1 MANIDPARLLKTS
14 PVENLSNL
22 NTIDQAESLSD
33 QSVTSFPKELQA
45 AKQNNREDEASLDSN
60 EQNSLETPANLQNL
74 PTNAVASP
82 KQPANIADQS
92 KGSQEAMPNRL
103 TPGGPTLAQLEIA
116 QAITVEEGIVAQL
129 STPIT
134 TTVAQDPQIL
144 TEGQGDAEKQSSNTP
159 NAAIDPT
166 TALAI
171 AAAQNSITLAPQNIV
186 TPLAVETAAQGVQS
200 LVATASQ
207 VDLLVTAAQTDLL
220 ATTSQATV
228 AQSTAEV
235 LAGEVQVNN
244 FNSAL
249 NATQA
254 VPATDNAGQEPLAS
268 ISGLANTDVLTK
280 SSANALNTIN
290 AAQVAAAAN
299 TNVLRTEPTDQDEAI
314 NVLAAN
320 AALNSQEEPLLMG
333 AVTSEIS
340 GAVTSEIS
348 DIAAMNTAKSAKAA
362 QAAQSAAASLQSIAS
377 AEQGINLASANQSN
391 VAVQN
396 TAPSLTA
403 SPQAELAANLVKVD
417 VSDTQELA
425 NAVQSPTTSSL
436 RVDSRGISANDPGE
450 VVQSLRID
458 NAKIASVN
466 AEKSAVLD
474 GLALQDKP
482 ITDSQDS
489 TQVASSNSG
498 GGLSDLNSRTITS
511 PFSQELRL
519 AQSSQTLKLEPQQAS
534 LSSGPLHVEVMRVL
548 REGGGRVIMEVTPP
562 DQGAIQLDL
571 RLDGNGRAYLIV
583 EGASDSTK
591 ARLEQGGS
599 QLKEQLAQ
607 MGLSLSLDMRD
618 RSTESDHVPFALNQQ
633 FSNAANG
640 SGTQV
645 DAGLGELVSVSRPG
659 VTPDGRVSIY
669 A

>member
-92 KGSQEAMPNRL
+92 KGSQEAIPNRL
-103 TPGGPTLAQLEIA
+103 TPGGPTLAQLEVA
-116 QAITVEEGIVAQL
+116 QAITVEDGIVAQL

-134 TTVAQDPQIL
+134 TTVAQGPQIL
-144 TEGQGDAEKQSSNTP
+144 TEGQGDATKQSSNTP
-159 NAAIDPT
+159 NSAIDPT
-166 TALAI
+166 AALAI

-244 FNSAL
+244 LNSAI
-249 NATQA
+249 NSTQA

-320 AALNSQEEPLLMG
+320 AALNSQEEPLLM
-333 AVTSEIS
+333 

-436 RVDSRGISANDPGE
+436 RVDSRGTSANDPGE

-474 GLALQDKP
+474 GLAVQDKP

-645 DAGLGELVSVSRPG
+645 DAELGELVSVSRPG
-659 VTPDGRVSIY
+659 ITPDGRVSIY

>member
-1 MANIDPARLLKTS
+1 
-14 PVENLSNL
+14 
-22 NTIDQAESLSD
+22 
-33 QSVTSFPKELQA
+33 
-45 AKQNNREDEASLDSN
+45 
-60 EQNSLETPANLQNL
+60 
-74 PTNAVASP
+74 
-82 KQPANIADQS
+82 
-92 KGSQEAMPNRL
+92 
-103 TPGGPTLAQLEIA
+103 
-116 QAITVEEGIVAQL
+116 
-129 STPIT
+129 
-134 TTVAQDPQIL
+134 
-144 TEGQGDAEKQSSNTP
+144 
-159 NAAIDPT
+159 
-166 TALAI
+166 
-171 AAAQNSITLAPQNIV
+171 
-186 TPLAVETAAQGVQS
+186 
-200 LVATASQ
+200 
-207 VDLLVTAAQTDLL
+207 
-220 ATTSQATV
+220 
-228 AQSTAEV
+228 
-235 LAGEVQVNN
+235 VQVNN
-244 FNSAL
+244 LNSAI
-249 NATQA
+249 NSTQA

-320 AALNSQEEPLLMG
+320 AALNSQEEPLLM
-333 AVTSEIS
+333 

-436 RVDSRGISANDPGE
+436 RVDSRGTSANDPGE

-474 GLALQDKP
+474 GLAVQDKP

-645 DAGLGELVSVSRPG
+645 DAELGELVSVSRPG
-659 VTPDGRVSIY
+659 ITPDGRVSIY

>member
-33 QSVTSFPKELQA
+33 QSVTSFPEELQA

-74 PTNAVASP
+74 PTNAVATP

-92 KGSQEAMPNRL
+92 KSSQEAMPNRL

-116 QAITVEEGIVAQL
+116 QAITVEEGLIAQL

-134 TTVAQDPQIL
+134 TIVAQDPQIL
-144 TEGQGDAEKQSSNTP
+144 TEVQGDAAKQSSNTP
-159 NAAIDPT
+159 NSAIDPT
-166 TALAI
+166 AALAI
-171 AAAQNSITLAPQNIV
+171 AAAQNSITLAPQNII
-186 TPLAVETAAQGVQS
+186 TPLVVETAAKGVQT

-207 VDLLVTAAQTDLL
+207 PIVAASSSEALIGG
-220 ATTSQATV
+220 
-228 AQSTAEV
+228 AQVEN
-235 LAGEVQVNN
+235 L
-244 FNSAL
+244 NSAL
-249 NATQA
+249 NSTQA
-254 VPATDNAGQEPLAS
+254 IPTTENAGQEPLAS
-268 ISGLANTDVLTK
+268 ISGLANTDVLTT
-280 SSANALNTIN
+280 SVADELNVMNPAQGDEATI
-290 AAQVAAAAN
+290 AQVAANPNA
-299 TNVLRTEPTDQDEAI
+299 LRTEPTDQNEAI
-314 NVLAAN
+314 NVLTTN
-320 AALNSQEEPLLMG
+320 AALSPQEEPLLMA

-340 GAVTSEIS
+340 E
-348 DIAAMNTAKSAKAA
+348 IAAMNTAKSAKAA
-362 QAAQSAAASLQSIAS
+362 QAAQSAAASPQGIAGS
-377 AEQGINLASANQSN
+377 EQGINLASSNQSN
-391 VAVQN
+391 TTVQN
-396 TAPSLTA
+396 TAPSLAT
-403 SPQAELAANLVKVD
+403 SPQTELAANLVKAD
-417 VSDTQELA
+417 VSDTQDLA
-425 NAVQSPTTSSL
+425 NVVQSPSTSSL
-436 RVDSRGISANDPGE
+436 RAGSRGASANDAGE
-450 VVQSLRID
+450 AVQNLRFD

-466 AEKSAVLD
+466 AEKSAAID
-474 GLALQDKP
+474 GLAMQDKP
-482 ITDSQDS
+482 KVDSQEGA
-489 TQVASSNSG
+489 QVASNNIG

-511 PFSQELRL
+511 PFNQELRL